1 MQKTKRFTICGLGIW
16 LLGSISV
23 GWAQDEPEKSE
34 IGFTIQS
41 GSDRSM
47 DWGVKFPKG
56 EQRDLSEQEEEQLFK
71 TTIFPRVLRDANEG
85 KEPEVWQIGF
95 FYLDGKGTEADLQ
108 KAEAAFRKGMDIGRP
123 DGLLFLG
130 DYFQEQGI
138 AARENPQERDE
149 NFARAEEIY
158 REVLAEGFAV
168 GSRYAIPLAS
178 AYLFGWYELE
188 PDAEKADSILQAV
201 EAAAPEDPSTL
212 FWRAKVFIEQ
222 KRFPEAFDYAERAQN
237 GFAAMEQR
245 SEKDDQELKHSRA
258 VKITAAVLGGE
269 VSKID
274 PDEFLQI
281 SKESLGL
288 TGRMAWSVPILL
300 LALLLFLLW
309 RTRKKWEL
317 DDVPGLRLSIVWISA
332 AVLAAGIGFN
342 IRLSGLDNGFGH
354 WIGAILVTVITLVAM
369 SIAGW
374 GRYFGSDPLYRGVKP
389 ILIGLGIIVVGIV
402 GMQLIA
408 AGYGKLYELVL
419 GKGLDQQLVSLFLKN
434 ETILGMLGTLVIV
447 GIAIP
452 FYEEV
457 FFRGFLCDALEKRW
471 STKTALIVSSVGFAI
486 VHGITFFVPLLFLS
500 FALGWLRMRN
510 GNLRMCFFLHAANN
524 SFAVIVGH
532 FSGS

>member
-71 TTIFPRVLRDANEG
+71 TTIFLRVLRDANEG

-332 AVLAAGIGFN
+332 AVLAAGI
-342 IRLSGLDNGFGH
+342 
-354 WIGAILVTVITLVAM
+354 
-369 SIAGW
+369 
-374 GRYFGSDPLYRGVKP
+374 
-389 ILIGLGIIVVGIV
+389 
-402 GMQLIA
+402 
-408 AGYGKLYELVL
+408 
-419 GKGLDQQLVSLFLKN
+419 
-434 ETILGMLGTLVIV
+434 
-447 GIAIP
+447 AIP